1 VQNAQTFPPP
11 LAALASGRT
20 LIRGAAADV
29 GSNKPDPAVEP
40 QAFGGTIEMAK
51 PTLVEFD
58 LDRYLRNSKKVDL
71 SAIAWEEVAEH
82 PLSDGEVMCLHYMM
96 DIEAHTVIYLRD
108 LLATR
113 VAADPQIT
121 AFLSCWVY
129 EELWHGEAFS
139 DFLRLDGI
147 EDPVEP
153 RLPNGSTPLPTRSNR
168 WRELRV
174 RMGVGNGLGIVPTML
189 GSMVAR
195 DFAAIHMMWGAVNEL
210 TTLTGYYA
218 LIRRSN
224 HPVLHQLL
232 RKVIQDERRHFA
244 FYRAQAKARMGRS
257 RAARQLVRWA
267 LEALWTPVGAGV
279 KSEEE
284 VDALALYLFGDS
296 PDGREQIRGVDE
308 TIAAVPGL
316 QGLTL
321 LEDYLDAAERRA
333 AERPGW
339 AGFAAAPARRDGA
352 PAPAHWRRPPD
363 GRPDVMPATSPIEQ
377 REEALMEARL
387 QRAR

>member
-1 VQNAQTFPPP
+1 
-11 LAALASGRT
+11 
-20 LIRGAAADV
+20 
-29 GSNKPDPAVEP
+29 
-40 QAFGGTIEMAK
+40 MAK
-51 PTLVEFD
+51 PTPVEFD

-71 SAIAWEEVAEH
+71 SGIAWEDVPNH
-82 PLSDGEVMCLHYMM
+82 RLSDGDVMCLHYMM

-139 DFLRLDGI
+139 EFLRAYGI
-147 EDPVEP
+147 EEPVEP
-153 RLPNGSTPLPTRSNR
+153 RLPDGRVPLPTRSNR

-174 RMGVGNGLGIVPTML
+174 RIGVGNGLGIVPTML
-189 GSMVAR
+189 GSMLAR

-244 FYRAQAKARMGRS
+244 FYRAQAKARMERS
-257 RAARQLVRWA
+257 RTARRLVRHA

-284 VDALALYLFGDS
+284 VDALGLYLFGDS
-296 PDGREQIRGVDE
+296 PEGREQLRGIDK

-316 QGLTL
+316 EGLTL
-321 LEDYLDAAERRA
+321 LEDYLAAAERRA

-339 AGFAAAPARRDGA
+339 AGVTPPPTENDGRPAAAPI
-352 PAPAHWRRPPD
+352 HWREAVER
-363 GRPDVMPATSPIEQ
+363 RPDAMPATSPIER
-377 REEALMEARL
+377 REEERMEARV
-387 QRAR
+387 RAPS

>member
-1 VQNAQTFPPP
+1 
-11 LAALASGRT
+11 
-20 LIRGAAADV
+20 
-29 GSNKPDPAVEP
+29 
-40 QAFGGTIEMAK
+40 MAER
-51 PTLVEFD
+51 TLVEFD

-71 SAIAWEEVAEH
+71 SGIDWDDVANH
-82 PLSDGEVMCLHYMM
+82 PLTDGDVMCIHYMM

-113 VAADPQIT
+113 AAADPQIT

-139 DFLRLDGI
+139 DFLRLYGI
-147 EDPVEP
+147 EEPIEP
-153 RLPNGSTPLPTRSNR
+153 RLPDGRSPLPTRGNR

-174 RMGVGNGLGIVPTML
+174 KIGVGNGLGIVPTML
-189 GSMVAR
+189 GSMDAP
-195 DFAAIHMMWGAVNEL
+195 DFIAIHMMWGAVNEL

-218 LIRRSN
+218 LIRRSS

-244 FYRAQAKARMGRS
+244 FYRAQAKARMERS
-257 RAARQLVRWA
+257 PAARKMVRWA
-267 LEALWTPVGAGV
+267 LRALWSPVGAGV

-296 PDGREQIRGVDE
+296 PQGREQIRGIDE

-316 QGLTL
+316 EGMTL

-333 AERPGW
+333 RERPGW
-339 AGFAAAPARRDGA
+339 GGMTTALPVRINGNGS
-352 PAPAHWRRPPD
+352 PAPSHWRESVE
-363 GRPDVMPATSPIEQ
+363 GRPDVMPATSDI
-377 REEALMEARL
+377 
-387 QRAR
+387 

>member
-1 VQNAQTFPPP
+1 M
-11 LAALASGRT
+11 S
-20 LIRGAAADV
+20 
-29 GSNKPDPAVEP
+29 DPA
-40 QAFGGTIEMAK
+40 
-51 PTLVEFD
+51 LVDFD

-71 SAIAWEEVAEH
+71 SEIDWDRVPDH
-82 PLSDGEVMCLHYMM
+82 PLSDGDVMCLHYMM

-113 VAADPQIT
+113 AAADPQIA

-139 DFLRLDGI
+139 DFLRLYGI
-147 EDPVEP
+147 EEPIEP
-153 RLPNGSTPLPTRSNR
+153 RLPDGRTPLPSRANR

-174 RMGVGNGLGIVPTML
+174 SLGVGNGLGIVPTLL
-189 GSMVAR
+189 GSMATR
-195 DFAAIHMMWGAVNEL
+195 EFAAIHMMWGAVNEL

-218 LIRRSN
+218 LIRRSD

-244 FYRAQAKARMGRS
+244 FYRAQAKARMQRS
-257 RAARQLVRWA
+257 RTARRLVRGV
-267 LEALWTPVGAGV
+267 LKKLWTPVGAGV

-296 PDGREQIRGVDE
+296 PEGREHARGIDE

-316 QGLTL
+316 EALTL
-321 LEDYLDAAERRA
+321 IQDYLVAAEGRV
-333 AERPGW
+333 AERPGS
-339 AGFAAAPARRDGA
+339 AGVSPSPVRRITA
-352 PAPAHWRRPPD
+352 PAPAHWRD
-363 GRPDVMPATSPIEQ
+363 SEEGRVDVMPATTPVE
-377 REEALMEARL
+377 RHEEEAMTLRL
-387 QRAR
+387 AERASGNGAQPSS